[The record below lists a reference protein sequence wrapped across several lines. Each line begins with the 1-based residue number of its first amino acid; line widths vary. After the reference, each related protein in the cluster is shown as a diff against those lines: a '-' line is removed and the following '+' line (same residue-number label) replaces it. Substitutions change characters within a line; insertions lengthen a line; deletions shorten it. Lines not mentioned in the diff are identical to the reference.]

1 MKFDRRGLIY
11 ASVAMPVIG
20 GLIAIHSP
28 CIRSD
33 EALGHP
39 LVKVGQKLWQAIV
52 LHLNPCNVKSRLSDQ
67 LINLTIQVAAAGD
80 PSP

>member
-39 LVKVGQKLWQAIV
+39 Q
-52 LHLNPCNVKSRLSDQ
+52 SRLSDQ